1 MLKLRTIF
9 GFFKNT
15 LDWTVL
21 IVCILIWWVSSEW
34 FSLKWEQRGE
44 HHPWYHLE
52 WYPTNFG
59 AKESTNTQP
68 NFEHLFAYTRPT
80 LVMTMLILSFAFK
93 MALVEISLQFHRDIY
108 KNRQCSGR
116 LFDRCK
122 NNWDPWFIYNCGL
135 LTIVSSLSWVWP
147 VLVAKFGLMKMFK
160 FDLGYLW
167 YLEENQN
174 NWRFMVYTRI

>member
-1 MLKLRTIF
+1 LKKDCILAISRVSSPLMLKLRTIF

-80 LVMTMLILSFAFK
+80 LVMTMLILSFASKWLLWRF
-93 MALVEISLQFHRDIY
+93 LCNFIEIYIRTDSVLGGYLTVAKIIEIHDSY
-108 KNRQCSGR
+108 
-116 LFDRCK
+116 
-122 NNWDPWFIYNCGL
+122 
-135 LTIVSSLSWVWP
+135 TIVAYSQLY
-147 VLVAKFGLMKMFK
+147 LHFLEFG
-160 FDLGYLW
+160 
-167 YLEENQN
+167 QS
-174 NWRFMVYTRI
+174 